1 MSPEPTTLACCT
13 PLGDGARWEWYV
25 KTGDSDQLT
34 NEIVS
39 GGDTEAMCCA
49 PVVSEP
55 VTLGR
60 VAETAPASSGGG
72 CC

>member
-1 MSPEPTTLACCT
+1 MTDP
-13 PLGDGARWEWYV
+13 DGAKWEWYV

-34 NEIVS
+34 NQILGE
-39 GGDTEAMCCA
+39 GETAMCCA
-49 PVVSEP
+49 PDAAAEP

-60 VAETAPASSGGG
+60 APASADAG